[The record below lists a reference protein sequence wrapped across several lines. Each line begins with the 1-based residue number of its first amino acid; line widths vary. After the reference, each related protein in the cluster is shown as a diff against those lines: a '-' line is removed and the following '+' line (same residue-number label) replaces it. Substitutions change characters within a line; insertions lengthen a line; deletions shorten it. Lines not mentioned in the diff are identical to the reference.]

1 MLISEV
7 DTPALLVDLD
17 RLNANLDRM
26 ANNARNADLVL
37 RPHTKTHK
45 TPEIAQLQID
55 RGAAGLT
62 VAKIGEAEVMAG
74 AGFNDIF
81 IAHHI
86 VGPQKIERL
95 VALAQRIAIS
105 IGVDSSE
112 AATALS
118 MAFAQ
123 HGLRLPVLIEVDVG
137 LHRTGVAPA
146 DVLDLARTINTLPGL
161 SLTGLFT
168 YPGHVY
174 QGRNENEVAG
184 IAAYECRIMGET
196 AASIAHIIDRE
207 PRVSGGSTPTA
218 SHYHVD
224 CGLTEIRP
232 GTYVFNDRTQVARW
246 SASISDCALTV
257 LATVVSAPEPGRAVL
272 DAGSKALTSD
282 VAPEVRGHGELK
294 EDRKAVL
301 VKLNE
306 EHGYLDLRES
316 ELKLRIGDKV
326 EVIPNHACTVT
337 NLFDELHAVRG
348 GEVVETWPVAARG
361 RVQ

>member
-1 MLISEV
+1 
-7 DTPALLVDLD
+7 
-17 RLNANLDRM
+17 
-26 ANNARNADLVL
+26 
-37 RPHTKTHK
+37 
-45 TPEIAQLQID
+45 
-55 RGAAGLT
+55 
-62 VAKIGEAEVMAG
+62 
-74 AGFNDIF
+74 
-81 IAHHI
+81 
-86 VGPQKIERL
+86 
-95 VALAQRIAIS
+95 
-105 IGVDSSE
+105 
-112 AATALS
+112 

-137 LHRTGVAPA
+137 LHRSGVTPA
-146 DVLDLARTINTLPGL
+146 DVLDLARTVNTLPGL
-161 SLTGLFT
+161 SLAGLFT

-184 IAAYECRIMGET
+184 IAAYECRIMGEV
-196 AASIAHIIDRE
+196 ADSVEHIVDRT

-218 SHYHVD
+218 SHYHAD

-257 LATVVSAPEPGRAVL
+257 LATVVSAPETGRAVL
-272 DAGSKALTSD
+272 DTGSKSLSSD
-282 VAPEVRGHGELK
+282 IAAEVRGHGELK
-294 EDRKAVL
+294 EDGNAVL
-301 VKLNE
+301 VKLSE

-316 ELKLRIGDKV
+316 ELRLRIGDKV

-337 NLFDELHAVRG
+337 NLFDELHVVQG